1 MCFNS
6 SRPQSLDNANDL
18 DEEARN
24 LMNFLNSGAPDL
36 CLPEEGDDQIINAGG
51 ARGEIEENLEDEDGG
66 SVADR
71 GHVADD
77 GFEGGSLDFGDEV
90 VIDTPVGDNRGEAA
104 PWSWNGVLPFQP
116 RAEIQTAPV
125 GLGGHPT
132 LLRKLIS
139 TSI

>member
-1 MCFNS
+1 MIF
-6 SRPQSLDNANDL
+6 RPQSLDNANDL

-36 CLPEEGDDQIINAGG
+36 GLRPEGDDQIINAGG
-51 ARGEIEENLEDEDGG
+51 ARGEIEDNLEDEDGG

-71 GHVADD
+71 AHTGDD

-90 VIDTPVGDNRGEAA
+90 VIDTGVGDNRGETA

-116 RAEIQTAPV
+116 RAEIQTVPV
-125 GLGGHPT
+125 DLSGHHT
-132 LLRKLIS
+132 LLRKLT
-139 TSI
+139 TSCFFF